1 MAAAAAAAA
10 AAGGL
15 GAPARAAGLP
25 GLGRPFEVPFED
37 RLEFERNGVIQL
49 KGLLP
54 EIGAYS
60 RALRYGWTVGA
71 LEYVQESAELLGCA
85 LVYRER
91 MHTSRGGGTPGSD
104 EEVEAESDKVRES
117 MKALEDCAVAER
129 PGQPPERSLKY
140 FQAVNLIR
148 FNPDL
153 EEWVRNARV
162 ASAISQL
169 LDAPVR
175 LYQDGYFRKGDP
187 KDMTSRTLRT
197 PTMIHTD
204 LTMVPARTNTFATAW
219 CPLRPLDKNAPGATP
234 LMFIKGS
241 QKDMDDKRLGSK
253 EFEDV
258 QREVRSML
266 SGRAG
271 ANGKL
276 VGSDSSRVLK
286 VYADPTNGFG
296 AFLKYGKGP
305 ALEHLDGKIYTSNR
319 IDEESRTE
327 IERFCR
333 SMLEEAPDFD
343 VTAVSFAQV
352 GSGGFEGN
360 HCLASF
366 AYRRKLLDGL
376 LKKFPSW
383 GKENGAWVDDM
394 SRGGGDE
401 AEADE
406 DADGDE
412 DEDEDED
419 FDAAIAKHESPEK
432 KLERM
437 ATEAA
442 FVADVVVSEFYW
454 AGGGGG
460 REGVLVR
467 AGRLHNPPRLGP
479 PRCGRHGQ
487 GFERLPR
494 SRDHA
499 LHRRRRLEGSAGGLG
514 KGLGRTRGAR
524 RGLRVLQAVVGQ
536 GRGRRATLAGGRHS
550 APRMAP
556 GRAGAGRGGRYRRR
570 LVNAFRGRGALRM

>member
-1 MAAAAAAAA
+1 MGGALLLAAAAAAAA

-25 GLGRPFEVPFED
+25 GLGRPFEVPIED

-253 EFEDV
+253 DFEDV

-419 FDAAIAKHESPEK
+419 EDFDAAIAKHESPEK

-454 AGGGGG
+454 AGGG
-460 REGVLVR
+460 
-467 AGRLHNPPRLGP
+467 A
-479 PRCGRHGQ
+479 
-487 GFERLPR
+487 
-494 SRDHA
+494 
-499 LHRRRRLEGSAGGLG
+499 
-514 KGLGRTRGAR
+514 
-524 RGLRVLQAVVGQ
+524 
-536 GRGRRATLAGGRHS
+536 
-550 APRMAP
+550 
-556 GRAGAGRGGRYRRR
+556 
-570 LVNAFRGRGALRM
+570 